1 MKDPNSVELDAF
13 AKEHGIKGH
22 ATTAG
27 AIYHVIQHNA
37 HIAEIEYP

>member
-13 AKEHGIKGH
+13 AKEHGTKGH
-22 ATTAG
+22 ATTVG
-27 AIYHVIQHNA
+27 AMDHVVHHNR